1 MDELN
6 SSTLMSEDIENEEE
20 ETSEEITQEEVN
32 EEGAETVNTTEE
44 STTEEQP
51 EGKYYTDEEFNKA
64 VNEIADRRVARKMR
78 KLERELDKYK
88 DTERVLQSQIGGENI
103 GEINTKLR
111 KMYEDEGITLPERYI
126 SEDKDYIEYQA
137 NKDSEDIISEGM
149 NAVNDE
155 ASRLANI
162 GYDNL
167 SAKDKMV
174 FTNLVNAMNKDKEVK
189 ELRALN
195 IDTNILED
203 KDFIEYRG
211 QFNSN
216 VPVSKIYDM
225 FTGTKETKVQT
236 PGSLKNT
243 AQVTSEYFT
252 DEEIEALTDEQLD
265 DPIIWE
271 KVRKSQTRKK

>member
-20 ETSEEITQEEVN
+20 ETSEEITQEE
-32 EEGAETVNTTEE
+32 TTEPE
-44 STTEEQP
+44 VVEETTPVEEPVEQP

-195 IDTNILED
+195 IDANILED

-211 QFNSN
+211 QFNNN

>member
-1 MDELN
+1 MIN
-6 SSTLMSEDIENEEE
+6 GSTLMSEDIENEEE
-20 ETSEEITQEEVN
+20 LTSEETTQEVEK
-32 EEGAETVNTTEE
+32 EGAETVNATEE

-195 IDTNILED
+195 IDANILED
-203 KDFIEYRG
+203 KDFIEYRN
-211 QFNSN
+211 QFNNN

-225 FTGTKETKVQT
+225 FTGNKDTEVKT
-236 PGSLKNT
+236 PGSLKSNT
-243 AQVTSEYFT
+243 KVTSEYFT
-252 DEEIEALTDEQLD
+252 NEEIEALTDEQLD
-265 DPIIWE
+265 DPVIWA
-271 KVRKSQTRKK
+271 KVRKSQIHNK

>member
-1 MDELN
+1 MEN

-20 ETSEEITQEEVN
+20 LTSEETTQEVE
-32 EEGAETVNTTEE
+32 EEGAETVNATEE

-88 DTERVLQSQIGGENI
+88 DTERVLQSQIGGNDI
-103 GEINTKLR
+103 NEINTNLR
-111 KMYEDEGITLPERYI
+111 KLYENEGVTLPERYI

-195 IDTNILED
+195 IDANILED
-203 KDFIEYRG
+203 KDFIEYRN
-211 QFNSN
+211 QFNNN

-225 FTGTKETKVQT
+225 FTGNKDTEVKT
-236 PGSLKNT
+236 PGSLKSNT
-243 AQVTSEYFT
+243 KVTSEYFT
-252 DEEIEALTDEQLD
+252 NEEIEALTDEQLD
-265 DPIIWE
+265 DPVIWA
-271 KVRKSQTRKK
+271 KVRKSQIHNK